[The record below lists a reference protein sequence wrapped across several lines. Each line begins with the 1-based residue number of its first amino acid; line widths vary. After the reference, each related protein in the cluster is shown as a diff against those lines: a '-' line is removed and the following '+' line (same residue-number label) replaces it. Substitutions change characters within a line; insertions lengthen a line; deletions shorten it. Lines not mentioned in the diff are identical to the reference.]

1 MTRVVA
7 TGTFDLLHPGH
18 IHYLEESRRLGDEL
32 VVIVARDANVRHKP
46 RPIVPEAQRLA
57 VIRALRTVDSAR
69 LGDPDDMLRPIEELR
84 PAIITLG
91 CNQHFDEQRLAAT
104 LEARGCGCRI
114 VRIGRFAGTPLCS
127 SRAIVARVCA
137 ERCGEPTP
145 SG

>member
-18 IHYLEESRRLGDEL
+18 LYYLEESRRLGDEL

-57 VIRALRTVDSAR
+57 LIRALKPVDAAR
-69 LGDPDDMLRPIEELR
+69 LGDTEDMFRPIEELR
-84 PAIITLG
+84 PDIITIG
-91 CNQHFDEQRLAAT
+91 CNQHFDEGELAAA
-104 LEARGCGCRI
+104 LDSRGCGCRV
-114 VRIGRFAGTPLCS
+114 VRIGSFSGEPLCS
-127 SRAIVARVCA
+127 SRRIVDRVCA
-137 ERCGEPTP
+137 ERCGASM